1 LTAAVPPHA
10 APLPQAV
17 PELHA
22 PSRWTVIDLLSDLHL
37 QAGLPRTTAA
47 WARHLR
53 SSPAQAVILL
63 GDIFEVWV
71 GDDAAEPGSFE
82 AACEALLRE
91 VARSKTLYFMAG
103 NRDFLVGP
111 DFLARCG
118 IQALADPTV
127 LVAFGQ
133 RWLLSHGDALCL
145 DDTDY
150 QAFRRQV
157 RDPAWQQ
164 GFLAQPLA
172 QRRELAA
179 RMRAASE
186 ARKREQGVE
195 GYGDLDLQATLAWL
209 ATTRSSALIHGHTHR
224 PADHALPQ
232 GAQRHVLSDWDFDTP
247 GPAPRGDVLRLSA
260 EGLRRVPVAR
270 PEGA

>member
-1 LTAAVPPHA
+1 MTAVVPERT
-10 APLPQAV
+10 APLPEPV

-22 PSRWTVIDLLSDLHL
+22 PSRWTAVDLLSDLHL
-37 QAGLPRTTAA
+37 QARLPRTLAA
-47 WARHLR
+47 WARHLAT
-53 SSPAQAVILL
+53 SPAQAIILL

-82 AACEALLRE
+82 AQCEAVLRE
-91 VARSKTLYFMAG
+91 ASHGRILYFMAG
-103 NRDFLVGP
+103 NRDFLVGA
-111 DFLARCG
+111 DFLSRCG
-118 IQALADPTV
+118 VQALPDPTV

-164 GFLAQPLA
+164 AFLARPLA

-179 RMRAASE
+179 RMRTASE
-186 ARKREQGVE
+186 ERRREHGLE
-195 GYGDLDLQATLAWL
+195 GYGDLDADAMRAWL
-209 ATTRSSALIHGHTHR
+209 AAASSQVFIHGHTHR
-224 PADHALPQ
+224 PADHLLPE
-232 GAQRHVLSDWDFDTP
+232 GARRHVLSDWDFDTP
-247 GPAPRGDVLRLSA
+247 GQAARGEVIRITA
-260 EGLRRVPVAR
+260 EGLQRVGVTP